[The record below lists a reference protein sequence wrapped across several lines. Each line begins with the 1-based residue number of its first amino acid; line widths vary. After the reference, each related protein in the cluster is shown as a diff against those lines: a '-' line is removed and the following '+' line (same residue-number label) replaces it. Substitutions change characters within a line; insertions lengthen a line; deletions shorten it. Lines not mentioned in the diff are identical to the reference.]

1 MCSAKGRSR
10 YRRTPTRIALLQTL
24 GIVTLC
30 GPFWFCVAACG
41 SGAEITRQVTTTTT
55 GQQLIDL
62 KKALDSGA
70 ITKEEYEKERK
81 KILDR

>member
-1 MCSAKGRSR
+1 MPMTLPK
-10 YRRTPTRIALLQTL
+10 TL
-24 GIVTLC
+24 GVLALC
-30 GPFWFCVAACG
+30 GLFLLGVAACG
-41 SGAEITRQVTTTTT
+41 GGGADIKSEISTTTT

-70 ITKEEYEKERK
+70 ITQQEYEKERK